1 MLRIKRFFIVSVLA
15 TLAFSFGSCLTNN
28 TSSIVNDIPPPVTTE
43 PPTTASYVANLG
55 MMRGHLIVA
64 KALLDQ
70 GTPEQAEPH
79 LGHPV
84 NEIYA
89 SVEDQLQTYEVPAF
103 DKSLDEIYSLAK
115 YTPAAP
121 EIKSGYTSS
130 IEAINQAINAV
141 PAEELQSVLFLRDVI
156 SEILETA
163 AVEYGASIA
172 KNNKI
177 VAKVEYQDARGFVL
191 YVEELSQQTSLKEN
205 QAFNAALQDLKE
217 VFPSVNPPEMAVRSP
232 EEFSSLVDQLIS
244 KIG

>member
-1 MLRIKRFFIVSVLA
+1 MLRVKRFFIVSILA
-15 TLAFSFGSCLTNN
+15 TLAFFLGSCLTNIS
-28 TSSIVNDIPPPVTTE
+28 SSIVNDIPPPVASE

-89 SVEDQLQTYEVPAF
+89 SVEEQLQTYKVPAF
-103 DKSLDEIYSLAK
+103 DENLDEIYNLAK
-115 YTPAAP
+115 YAPAAP
-121 EIKSGYTSS
+121 EIKTGYTNS

-141 PAEELQSVLFLRDVI
+141 PAEELQSVPFLRDVI

-191 YVEELSQQTSLKEN
+191 YVEELSQQTRLKEN
-205 QAFNAALQDLKE
+205 RAFNTALQDLKD
-217 VFPSVNPPEMAVRSP
+217 VFPSVNPPDAAVQPP
-232 EEFSSLVDQLIS
+232 EEFSNLVAQLMS
-244 KIG
+244 SIG